1 MKKILNT
8 IFLATFL
15 FAAACSDGYD
25 DTRIKK
31 DLDDVGQIL
40 DELEQAVDGLR
51 TQMDALTQLINS
63 SFVSL
68 ISTDAE
74 GNYVI
79 TYIDRG
85 GESRTLTLATQKEVV
100 TRRSSASPRM
110 RTACGTGARPPTT
123 ARPTNGYSW
132 TARRFPQAV
141 RSPKW
146 ASTPRASGR

>member
-1 MKKILNT
+1 MNRTMKKILNT

-85 GESRTLTLATQKEVV
+85 GESRSGNIRWLVFIAIFKIKVHI
-100 TRRSSASPRM
+100 RRS
-110 RTACGTGARPPTT
+110 GTSRNNQ
-123 ARPTNGYSW
+123 R
-132 TARRFPQAV
+132 
-141 RSPKW
+141 
-146 ASTPRASGR
+146 

>member
-1 MKKILNT
+1 MKRILNT

-51 TQMDALTQLINS
+51 NADGRGLTQLINS

-100 TRRSSASPRM
+100 TLPIGRASPRT
-110 RTACGTGARPPTT
+110 RTACGTAPDLRQ
-123 ARPTNGYSW
+123 
-132 TARRFPQAV
+132 RRDL
-141 RSPKW
+141 RMDTRGWREGS
-146 ASTPRASGR
+146 RRR

>member
-100 TRRSSASPRM
+100 TLPIVGHRQGRGRRVVLAPDLRQRRDLRM
-110 RTACGTGARPPTT
+110 DTRGWREG
-123 ARPTNGYSW
+123 S
-132 TARRFPQAV
+132 RR
-141 RSPKW
+141 R
-146 ASTPRASGR
+146 

>member
-51 TQMDALTQLINS
+51 TP
-63 SFVSL
+63 VSY
-68 ISTDAE
+68 TH
-74 GNYVI
+74 
-79 TYIDRG
+79 
-85 GESRTLTLATQKEVV
+85 LTL
-100 TRRSSASPRM
+100 
-110 RTACGTGARPPTT
+110 PTT
-123 ARPTNGYSW
+123 PY
-132 TARRFPQAV
+132 V
-141 RSPKW
+141 
-146 ASTPRASGR
+146 